1 MDDVYDQNERL
12 NQAHT
17 DFMISND
24 YVLKTER
31 AHPNEFLAGVSI
43 NPQRQD
49 AVEEVHRYADVGAT
63 LVKVLPNA
71 QQFNPADPRYKPFYR
86 AR

>member
-1 MDDVYDQNERL
+1 
-12 NQAHT
+12 
-17 DFMISND
+17 MISND
-24 YVLKTER
+24 YVFKTVR
-31 AHPNEFLAGVSI
+31 SHPDEFLACVSI

-49 AVEEVHRYADVGAT
+49 AVEEVLRCADVGAT